1 MDLEERKQ
9 KFTKLLQDLLDERN
23 GVKGKLAQE
32 LEISPA
38 RFTHWLQGKV
48 DPAGLDIVTFKQIAK
63 LKGCSIERLAQLLG
77 FIEAEEQS
85 ETRFRKLIEKLLL
98 DKTQEELAERLGVN
112 QTTISRWLN
121 STKTIDLRKITA
133 KTMFS
138 LAREKEWTFEKLFN
152 YLKLES
158 NHKTDQ

>member
-9 KFTKLLQDLLDERN
+9 KFTQLLQDLLDQRN

-32 LEISPA
+32 LQISPS
-38 RFTHWLQGKV
+38 RLSHWLQGKV
-48 DPAGLDIVTFKQIAK
+48 DPAGLDIVSFKQIAR
-63 LKGCSIERLAQLLG
+63 LKGCSIDQLAQLLG
-77 FIEAEEQS
+77 FIETEEQS
-85 ETRFRKLIEKLLL
+85 QVRFRKLIEELLL
-98 DKTQEELAERLGVN
+98 DKTQEELADRLGVN

-138 LAREKEWTFEKLFN
+138 LARAKEWTFEKLFN

-158 NHKTDQ
+158 NQKADR